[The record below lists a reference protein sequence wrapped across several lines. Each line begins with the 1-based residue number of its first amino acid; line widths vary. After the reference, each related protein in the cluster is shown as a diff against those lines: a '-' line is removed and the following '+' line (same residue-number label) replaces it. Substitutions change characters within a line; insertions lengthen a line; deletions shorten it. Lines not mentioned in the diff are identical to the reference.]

1 MMKKTFRIILLV
13 LIVVTFRTPLSGK
26 AADGRSTLPFRPDTL
41 RILAVGNSFSDDATE
56 YIPSLLESAGI
67 HNVIIGRLYI
77 GGCSLQRHC
86 KEYEAQAH
94 NYMYYKSG
102 ADNRWNVQKNAT
114 LLDGVKDE
122 PWDII
127 TMQEQSGYSGI
138 YDNIHTWLP
147 QLMEILKRECTNPD
161 VRLVWHETWAYAK
174 NAYQHPDF
182 PKYGNDQDRMLE
194 GIRSCVQRLQDDFD
208 IETVI
213 PCGEAIQLA
222 RASRLNNVGEVPA
235 DTRAYDLTRDGY
247 HLSRQFGRY
256 LAACTWFE
264 MLVAPT
270 VGVPLSKAH
279 STLRDTEYSLSPK
292 DARLCRRIAVKACKA
307 QRAK

>member
-1 MMKKTFRIILLV
+1 MSGRPMVSVALAACNGEKYLEAQVRSILPELAAGDE
-13 LIVVTFRTPLSGK
+13 LILSVNPS
-26 AADGRSTLPFRPDTL
+26 ADGTLALARRLAQEDR
-41 RILAVGNSFSDDATE
+41 RI
-56 YIPSLLESAGI
+56 
-67 HNVIIGRLYI
+67 
-77 GGCSLQRHC
+77 
-86 KEYEAQAH
+86 
-94 NYMYYKSG
+94 
-102 ADNRWNVQKNAT
+102 
-114 LLDGVKDE
+114 
-122 PWDII
+122 
-127 TMQEQSGYSGI
+127 
-138 YDNIHTWLP
+138 
-147 QLMEILKRECTNPD
+147 
-161 VRLVWHETWAYAK
+161 
-174 NAYQHPDF
+174 
-182 PKYGNDQDRMLE
+182 
-194 GIRSCVQRLQDDFD
+194 
-208 IETVI
+208 TVI